1 MRDIESEGK
10 IKMNKKILSILL
22 LTTLTFSLFSVAAP
36 AFAANPRVV
45 VHLKGAL
52 NPDTQLTLVMNNMS
66 WVTWSAVYDDIAA
79 SDLTGAD
86 MLIMIQADSSLDY
99 TDDELAAVKAWF
111 DKGGKAV
118 WVAAD
123 SDFGNDAMRQAT
135 ANTALEYL
143 GSSLRFEASSVEDPV
158 SNGGAP
164 YRVLGVSDNVDPE
177 FAHLVSGVERG
188 LFHGPGVI
196 IGIVDGSY
204 VALEDTSI
212 PGVSIIMTTSVA
224 GVVVDNSEPSPEVH
238 EAGDEGMFPVM
249 ALEVDYA
256 SGNIVIA
263 TGDAPFGQYMG
274 LYKPEVLRADRYG
287 VDANPQQ
294 GGRLF
299 ENIVDYVTQYS
310 GLLIDSV
317 NVIEAKTGEISGLES
332 EVTGLEGDVST
343 LESQVSGLNSDVSGL
358 EDDVS
363 DLEGDMS
370 GLNAQLAA
378 LGADVA
384 DLEADLAS
392 AQSSASSWQMYA
404 IAALVIGAIVGF
416 FVGPMLK
423 K

>member
-1 MRDIESEGK
+1 MK
-10 IKMNKKILSILL
+10 KKILSILL
-22 LTTLTFSLFSVAAP
+22 LTTLALSLCSVAAP
-36 AFAANPRVV
+36 TLAANPKVV

-52 NPDTQLTLVMNNMS
+52 NPDTQLTMVMSNMS
-66 WVTWSAVYDDIAA
+66 WITWSVVYGDIGA
-79 SDLTGAD
+79 SELTGAD
-86 MLIMIQADSSLDY
+86 MLIMIQADSSLEYSDA
-99 TDDELAAVKAWF
+99 ELSKIKSWF
-111 DKGGKAV
+111 EEGGKAI

-123 SDFGNDAMRQAT
+123 SDFGNDAMRQAS
-135 ANTALEYL
+135 ANSALEYI
-143 GSSLRFEASSVEDPV
+143 GSALRFEASSTEDPV

-188 LFHGPGVI
+188 LFHGPGII
-196 IGIVDGSY
+196 IGYEGGAY
-204 VALEDTSI
+204 VALETDA
-212 PGVSIIMTTSVA
+212 PDGVYIIMTTSEA

-238 EAGDEGMFPVM
+238 EAGDEGSFPVM
-249 ALEVDYA
+249 ALEVDYD

-274 LYKPEVLRADRYG
+274 LYKPEMLRADRYG
-287 VDANPQQ
+287 ADANPQQ

-299 ENIVDYVTQYS
+299 ENIIDYVTQYS

-317 NVIEAKTGEISGLES
+317 NDIEAKEGEISDLES
-332 EVTGLEGDVST
+332 DVSGLEGDVST
-343 LESQVSGLNSDVSGL
+343 LEGQVSGLNSEVSGL

-363 DLEGDMS
+363 DLEGDVS
-370 GLNAQLAA
+370 GLNTQVTSLE
-378 LGADVA
+378 GDVTG
-384 DLEADLAS
+384 LEADLAA

-404 IAALVIGAIVGF
+404 IAALIIGAIVGY

>member
-1 MRDIESEGK
+1 MK
-10 IKMNKKILSILL
+10 KKILSILL
-22 LTTLTFSLFSVAAP
+22 LTTLALSLCSVVAP
-36 AFAANPRVV
+36 SFAANPIVV

-52 NPDTQLTLVMNNMS
+52 NPDTQLTYVMNNMS
-66 WVTWSAVYDDIAA
+66 WVTWSVVYEDIAG

-99 TDDELAAVKAWF
+99 TDDELAAVKAWY
-111 DKGGKAV
+111 DGGGKAI

-123 SDFGNDAMRQAT
+123 SDYGNDGLRQAT
-135 ANTALEYL
+135 ANSALEYL
-143 GSSLRFEASSVEDPV
+143 GSAMRFEASSTEDPV

-164 YRVLGVSDNVDPE
+164 YRVLAVSDNVDPE

-188 LFHGPGVI
+188 LIHGPGII
-196 IGIVDGSY
+196 IGYEAGSY
-204 VALEDTSI
+204 VALETDA
-212 PGVSIIMTTSVA
+212 PDDVYIILTTSEV
-224 GVVVDNSEPSPEVH
+224 GVVVDNSEPAPEVH
-238 EAGDEGMFPVM
+238 EAGDEGYFPVM
-249 ALEVDYA
+249 ALEVDYD

-274 LYKPEVLRADRYG
+274 LYKPEMLRADRYG
-287 VDANPQQ
+287 ADANPQQ

-317 NVIEAKTGEISGLES
+317 NMIEAKEGEVSS
-332 EVTGLEGDVST
+332 LEGDVSGLENDVSA
-343 LESQVSGLNSDVSGL
+343 LESQVSDLNGEISGL

-363 DLEGDMS
+363 GLEGDVS
-370 GLNAQLAA
+370 GLNAQVAGLE
-378 LGADVA
+378 GDVTS
-384 DLEADLAS
+384 LEADLAA

-404 IAALVIGAIVGF
+404 IAALIIGAVVGF

>member
-1 MRDIESEGK
+1 MK
-10 IKMNKKILSILL
+10 KKILSILL
-22 LTTLTFSLFSVAAP
+22 LTTLALSLCTVATP
-36 AFAANPRVV
+36 SFAANPRVV

-52 NPDTQLTLVMNNMS
+52 NPDTQLTMVMSNMS

-86 MLIMIQADSSLDY
+86 MLIMIQADSSLEY
-99 TDDELAAVKAWF
+99 TNAELTAIKAWF
-111 DKGGKAV
+111 DKGDKAV

-123 SDFGNDAMRQAT
+123 SDYGNDALRQAS
-135 ANTALEYL
+135 ANSALEFL
-143 GSSLRFEASSVEDPV
+143 GSSLRFEASSTEDPV

-164 YRVLGVSDNVDPE
+164 YRVLGVSDNVDPAL
-177 FAHLVSGVERG
+177 AHLVSGVERG
-188 LFHGPGVI
+188 LFHGPGIVI
-196 IGIVDGSY
+196 GYVGGAY
-204 VALEDTSI
+204 VALEDTDI
-212 PGVSIIMTTSVA
+212 PGVSIIMTTSEA
-224 GVVVDNSEPSPEVH
+224 GVVVDNSEPTPEVH

-249 ALEVDYA
+249 AMEIDYD

-274 LYKPEVLRADRYG
+274 LYKPEVLRDDRYG
-287 VDANPQQ
+287 ADANPQQ

-299 ENIVDYVTQYS
+299 ENIIDYVTQYS

-317 NVIEAKTGEISGLES
+317 NVIEAKEGEISGLES
-332 EVTGLEGDVST
+332 EVSGLEGDVST
-343 LESQVSGLNSDVSGL
+343 LESKVSGLNSDVSGL

-363 DLEGDMS
+363 DLEGDLS
-370 GLNAQLAA
+370 GLNSQLAA
-378 LGADVA
+378 LEGDVA
-384 DLEADLAS
+384 SLEADLAA

>member
-1 MRDIESEGK
+1 MK
-10 IKMNKKILSILL
+10 KKILSILL
-22 LTTLTFSLFSVAAP
+22 LTTLALSLCSVAAP
-36 AFAANPRVV
+36 SLAANPRVV

-52 NPDTQLTLVMNNMS
+52 EPDTQLTYVMNNMS
-66 WVTWSAVYDDIAA
+66 WVTWSVVYDDIVA

-86 MLIMIQADSSLDY
+86 MLIMVQADSSLDY
-99 TDDELAAVKAWF
+99 SSDELAAVKSWY
-111 DKGGKAV
+111 DGGGKAV
-118 WVAAD
+118 WIAAD
-123 SDFGNDAMRQAT
+123 SDYGNDALRQAT
-135 ANTALEYL
+135 ANSALEYL
-143 GSSLRFEASSVEDPV
+143 GSSLRIQAASTEDPV

-164 YRVLGVSDNVDPE
+164 YRVLGISDNVAPE

-188 LFHGPGVI
+188 LFHGPAII
-196 IGIVDGSY
+196 IGYEGGDY
-204 VALEDTSI
+204 VALESDA
-212 PGVSIIMTTSVA
+212 PEGVYVIMTTSEA

-238 EAGDEGMFPVM
+238 EAGDEGSFPVM
-249 ALEVDYA
+249 ALEVDYG

-274 LYKPEVLRADRYG
+274 LYKPEMLRADRYG
-287 VDANPQQ
+287 ADANPQQ

-317 NVIEAKTGEISGLES
+317 NVIEAKEDEISGLES
-332 EVTGLEGDVST
+332 EVSGLEGDVSA
-343 LESQVSGLNSDVSGL
+343 LEGQVSGLNSDVSGL
-358 EDDVS
+358 EGDVS
-363 DLEGDMS
+363 DLEGDVS

-378 LGADVA
+378 LEGDMTG
-384 DLEADLAS
+384 LEADLAA

-404 IAALVIGAIVGF
+404 IVALVIGVVVGY

>member
-1 MRDIESEGK
+1 MK
-10 IKMNKKILSILL
+10 KKILSILL
-22 LTTLTFSLFSVAAP
+22 LTTLALSLCTVVTPS
-36 AFAANPRVV
+36 FASKPRVV
-45 VHLKGAL
+45 VHIKGAL
-52 NPDTQLTLVMNNMS
+52 NPDTQMTMVMSNMS

-86 MLIMIQADSSLDY
+86 MLIMIQADSSLEY
-99 TDDELAAVKAWF
+99 TDGELTAIKTWF
-111 DKGGKAV
+111 DKGDKAV

-123 SDFGNDAMRQAT
+123 SDFGNDALRQAS
-135 ANTALEYL
+135 ANSALEYL
-143 GSSLRFEASSVEDPV
+143 GSSLRFEASSTEDPV

-177 FAHLVSGVERG
+177 LAHLVSGVERG
-188 LFHGPGVI
+188 LFHGPGIVI
-196 IGIVDGSY
+196 GYVDGAY
-204 VALEDTSI
+204 VALESTDI
-212 PGVSIIMTTSVA
+212 PGVSIIMTTSEV
-224 GVVVDNSEPSPEVH
+224 GVVVDNSEPTPEVH
-238 EAGDEGMFPVM
+238 EAGDEGSFPVM
-249 ALEVDYA
+249 AMEVDYA

-274 LYKPEVLRADRYG
+274 LYKPGVLRPDRYG
-287 VDANPQQ
+287 ADTNPQQ

-299 ENIVDYVTQYS
+299 ENIIDYVTQYA

-317 NVIEAKTGEISGLES
+317 NVIEAKEGEISGLES
-332 EVTGLEGDVST
+332 EVSGLEGDVST
-343 LESQVSGLNSDVSGL
+343 LESQGNGLNSDVSGL

-363 DLEGDMS
+363 GLEGDVS
-370 GLNAQLAA
+370 GLNSQLTA
-378 LGADVA
+378 LEGDVA
-384 DLEADLAS
+384 GLEADLAA

>member
-1 MRDIESEGK
+1 MK
-10 IKMNKKILSILL
+10 KKILSILL
-22 LTTLTFSLFSVAAP
+22 LTTLALSLCTVVTPS
-36 AFAANPRVV
+36 FAANPRVV

-52 NPDTQLTLVMNNMS
+52 NPDTQLTMVMSNMS

-86 MLIMIQADSSLDY
+86 MLIMIQADSSLEY
-99 TDDELAAVKAWF
+99 TNAELTAIKAWF
-111 DKGGKAV
+111 DKGDKAV

-123 SDFGNDAMRQAT
+123 SDFGNDALRQAS
-135 ANTALEYL
+135 ANSALEFL
-143 GSSLRFEASSVEDPV
+143 GSSLRFEASSTEDPV

-164 YRVLGVSDNVDPE
+164 YRVLGVSDNVDPAL
-177 FAHLVSGVERG
+177 AHLVSGVERG
-188 LFHGPGVI
+188 LFHGPGIVI
-196 IGIVDGSY
+196 GYVGGAY
-204 VALEDTSI
+204 VALEDTDI
-212 PGVSIIMTTSVA
+212 PGVSIIMTTSEA
-224 GVVVDNSEPSPEVH
+224 GVVVDNSEPTPEVH

-249 ALEVDYA
+249 AMEIDYD

-274 LYKPEVLRADRYG
+274 LYKPEVLRDDRYG
-287 VDANPQQ
+287 ADANPQQ

-299 ENIVDYVTQYS
+299 ENIIDYVTQYS

-317 NVIEAKTGEISGLES
+317 NVIEAKEGEISGLES
-332 EVTGLEGDVST
+332 EVSGLEGDVST
-343 LESQVSGLNSDVSGL
+343 LESKVSGLNSDVSGL

-363 DLEGDMS
+363 DLEGDLS
-370 GLNAQLAA
+370 GLNSQLAA
-378 LGADVA
+378 LEGDVA
-384 DLEADLAS
+384 SLEADLAA

>member
-1 MRDIESEGK
+1 MK
-10 IKMNKKILSILL
+10 KKILSILL
-22 LTTLTFSLFSVAAP
+22 LTTLALSLCTVVTPS
-36 AFAANPRVV
+36 FASNPRVV

-52 NPDTQLTLVMNNMS
+52 NPDTQMTMVMSNMS

-86 MLIMIQADSSLDY
+86 MLIMIQADSSLEY
-99 TDDELAAVKAWF
+99 SDDELTAIKAWF
-111 DKGGKAV
+111 DKGDKAV
-118 WVAAD
+118 WIAAD
-123 SDFGNDAMRQAT
+123 SDYGNDALRQAS
-135 ANTALEYL
+135 ANSALEFL
-143 GSSLRFEASSVEDPV
+143 GSSLRIEAASTEDPV

-177 FAHLVSGVERG
+177 LAHLVSGVERG
-188 LFHGPGVI
+188 LFHGPGII
-196 IGIVDGSY
+196 IGYSGGDY
-204 VALEDTSI
+204 VALEETVV
-212 PGVSIIMTTSVA
+212 PGVSVIMTTSEA
-224 GVVVDNSEPSPEVH
+224 GVVVDNSEPVPEVH

-249 ALEVDYA
+249 AMEIDND

-287 VDANPQQ
+287 ADANPQQ

-299 ENIVDYVTQYS
+299 ENIIDYVTQYA

-317 NVIEAKTGEISGLES
+317 NVIEAKEEEISGLES
-332 EVTGLEGDVST
+332 DVSGLEGDVST
-343 LESQVSGLNSDVSGL
+343 LEGQVSTL
-358 EDDVS
+358 EGEVS
-363 DLEGDMS
+363 DLEGDVSGLEGDVS
-370 GLNAQLAA
+370 GLNAQIASLGEDVTDMEAELAA
-378 LGADVA
+378 
-384 DLEADLAS
+384 

-404 IAALVIGAIVGF
+404 IAALVIGAIVGY

>member
-1 MRDIESEGK
+1 MK
-10 IKMNKKILSILL
+10 KKILSILL
-22 LTTLTFSLFSVAAP
+22 LTTLALSLCSIAAP
-36 AFAANPRVV
+36 SLAANPKVV

-52 NPDTQLTLVMNNMS
+52 NPDTQLTCAMNNMS
-66 WVTWSAVYDDIAA
+66 WVTWSVVYDEIVA

-99 TDDELAAVKAWF
+99 TDDELAAVKSWF
-111 DKGGKAV
+111 DGGGKAV

-123 SDFGNDAMRQAT
+123 SDYGNDGLRQAT
-135 ANTALEYL
+135 ANSALEYL
-143 GSSLRFEASSVEDPV
+143 GSAMRFEDSSTEDPV

-164 YRVLGVSDNVDPE
+164 YRVLAVSDNVDPE

-188 LFHGPGVI
+188 LIHGPGII
-196 IGIVDGSY
+196 IGYVGGEY
-204 VALEDTSI
+204 VALETDA
-212 PGVSIIMTTSVA
+212 PEGVYIILTTTEF
-224 GVVVDNSEPSPEVH
+224 GMVVDNSEPSPEVH
-238 EAGDEGMFPVM
+238 EAGAEGSFPVM
-249 ALEVDYA
+249 AMEVDYD
-256 SGNIVIA
+256 SGNILIA

-274 LYKPEVLRADRYG
+274 LYKPEMLRADRYG
-287 VDANPQQ
+287 EDANPQQ

-299 ENIVDYVTQYS
+299 ENIIDYVTQYA

-317 NVIEAKTGEISGLES
+317 NVIEAKEAEVSGLEG
-332 EVTGLEGDVST
+332 EVSVLEG
-343 LESQVSGLNSDVSGL
+343 QVSDLNSDVSGL

-363 DLEGDMS
+363 GLEGDLS
-370 GLNAQLAA
+370 GLNAQVAA
-378 LGADVA
+378 LEGDVA
-384 DLEADLAS
+384 GLEADLAA

>member
-1 MRDIESEGK
+1 MK
-10 IKMNKKILSILL
+10 KKILSILL
-22 LTTLTFSLFSVAAP
+22 LTTLALSLCSVAAP
-36 AFAANPRVV
+36 TLAANPKVV

-52 NPDTQLTLVMNNMS
+52 EPDTQLTYVMSNMS
-66 WVTWSAVYDDIAA
+66 WVSWSVVYGDIGA
-79 SDLTGAD
+79 SELTGAN
-86 MLIMIQADSSLDY
+86 MLIMIQADSSLEYSDA
-99 TDDELAAVKAWF
+99 ELSKIKSWF
-111 DKGGKAV
+111 EEGGKAI

-123 SDFGNDAMRQAT
+123 SDFGNDAMRQAS
-135 ANTALEYL
+135 ANSALEYI
-143 GSSLRFEASSVEDPV
+143 GSALRFEASSTEDPV

-188 LFHGPGVI
+188 LYHGPGFI
-196 IGIVDGSY
+196 IGYEGGAY
-204 VALEDTSI
+204 VALETDA
-212 PGVSIIMTTSVA
+212 PDGVYIIMTTSEA

-238 EAGDEGMFPVM
+238 EAGDEGSFPVM
-249 ALEVDYA
+249 ALEVDYD

-274 LYKPEVLRADRYG
+274 LYKPEMLRADRYG
-287 VDANPQQ
+287 ADANPQQ

-299 ENIVDYVTQYS
+299 ENIIDYVTQYS

-317 NVIEAKTGEISGLES
+317 NDIEAKEGEISDLES
-332 EVTGLEGDVST
+332 DVSGLEGDVST
-343 LESQVSGLNSDVSGL
+343 LEGQVSGLNSEVSGL

-363 DLEGDMS
+363 DLEGDVS
-370 GLNAQLAA
+370 GLNAQVTSLE
-378 LGADVA
+378 GDVTG
-384 DLEADLAS
+384 LEADLAA

-404 IAALVIGAIVGF
+404 IAALIIGALIGY

>member
-1 MRDIESEGK
+1 MK
-10 IKMNKKILSILL
+10 KKILSILL
-22 LTTLTFSLFSVAAP
+22 LTTLALSLCSVAAP
-36 AFAANPRVV
+36 TLAANPKVV

-52 NPDTQLTLVMNNMS
+52 NPDTQLTMVMSNMS
-66 WVTWSAVYDDIAA
+66 WITWSVVYGDIGA
-79 SDLTGAD
+79 SELTGAD
-86 MLIMIQADSSLDY
+86 MLIMIQADSSLEYSDA
-99 TDDELAAVKAWF
+99 ELSKIKSWF
-111 DKGGKAV
+111 EEGGKAI

-123 SDFGNDAMRQAT
+123 SDFGNDAMRQAS
-135 ANTALEYL
+135 ANSALEYL
-143 GSSLRFEASSVEDPV
+143 GSSLRFEASSTEDPV

-188 LFHGPGVI
+188 LFHGPGII
-196 IGIVDGSY
+196 IGYEGGAY
-204 VALEDTSI
+204 VALETDA
-212 PGVSIIMTTSVA
+212 PDGVYIIMTTSEA

-238 EAGDEGMFPVM
+238 EAGDEGSFPVM
-249 ALEVDYA
+249 ALEVDYD

-274 LYKPEVLRADRYG
+274 LYKPEMLRADRYG
-287 VDANPQQ
+287 ADANPQQ

-299 ENIVDYVTQYS
+299 ENIIDYVTQYS

-317 NVIEAKTGEISGLES
+317 NDIEAKEGEISDLES
-332 EVTGLEGDVST
+332 DVSGLEGDVST
-343 LESQVSGLNSDVSGL
+343 LEGQVSGLNSEVSGL

-363 DLEGDMS
+363 DLEGDVS
-370 GLNAQLAA
+370 GLNAQVTSLE
-378 LGADVA
+378 GDVTG
-384 DLEADLAS
+384 LEADLAA

-404 IAALVIGAIVGF
+404 IAALIIGAIVGY

>member
-1 MRDIESEGK
+1 MK
-10 IKMNKKILSILL
+10 KKILSILL
-22 LTTLTFSLFSVAAP
+22 LTTLALSLCSVAAP
-36 AFAANPRVV
+36 TLAANPKVV

-52 NPDTQLTLVMNNMS
+52 EPDTQLTYAMNNMS
-66 WVTWSAVYDDIAA
+66 WVTWSVVYEDIAA

-99 TDDELAAVKAWF
+99 TDDELAAVKAWY
-111 DKGGKAV
+111 DGGGKAV

-123 SDFGNDAMRQAT
+123 SDYGNDGLRQAT
-135 ANTALEYL
+135 ANSALEEL
-143 GSSLRFEASSVEDPV
+143 GSAMRFEDASTEDPV

-164 YRVLGVSDNVDPE
+164 YRVLAVSDNVDPE

-188 LFHGPGVI
+188 LIHGPGIVI
-196 IGIVDGSY
+196 GYVGGEY
-204 VALEDTSI
+204 VALETDA
-212 PGVSIIMTTSVA
+212 PEDVYIILTTT
-224 GVVVDNSEPSPEVH
+224 EEVH
-238 EAGDEGMFPVM
+238 EAGDEGSFPVM

-274 LYKPEVLRADRYG
+274 LYYPEMLRADRYG
-287 VDANPQQ
+287 ADTNPQQ

-299 ENIVDYVTQYS
+299 ENIIDYVTQYS

-317 NVIEAKTGEISGLES
+317 NVIE
-332 EVTGLEGDVST
+332 GLEGDVSA
-343 LESQVSGLNSDVSGL
+343 LEGQVSDLDGEISDLEDDVSGL
-358 EDDVS
+358 EGDV
-363 DLEGDMS
+363 S
-370 GLNAQLAA
+370 GLNAQVAGLEGDVDGLEAELAA
-378 LGADVA
+378 
-384 DLEADLAS
+384 